1 MKKPEFTKYRLKG
14 GKTPVSWALP
24 LKNVTLADPEDPRRG
39 KRLIHYIPNADSIFK
54 HKYSGDEKP
63 RPVVFENGI
72 LKADIQDLNL
82 IEILERHPW
91 KNIHYERI
99 DENLEASR
107 KLEKIELKEKAL
119 AKVNIADPDERKA
132 AAIVLIGQ
140 RVFDYSEERV
150 KAELKLAADAEPERI
165 IAQMEK
171 PGYKN
176 SFITS
181 LALMKE
187 VIKINDTRTAVTW
200 EDGNVIVRVAVGQN
214 PVERMTEFLS
224 QDTDQ
229 AHVTLQ
235 TLGEK
240 IKRKYTKTKE
250 LPGDD
255 VINEVAPE
263 QEEEEEVSEEQQALL
278 DAQAEYQEVIGKKL
292 PPNMKNNLEWI
303 QAKIEEAKSQ

>member
-1 MKKPEFTKYRLKG
+1 MKRPEFTKYRLKG

-24 LKNVTLADPEDPRRG
+24 LKNVTLTDPEDPRRG
-39 KRLIHYIPNADSIFK
+39 KRKIHYVPNADSIFL
-54 HKYSGDEKP
+54 HKYSGDEKAKP
-63 RPVVFENGI
+63 IVFENGI
-72 LKADIQDLNL
+72 LKADLQDLNL

-99 DENLEASR
+99 DENLEAS
-107 KLEKIELKEKAL
+107 KQLAKIELKEKAL

-140 RVFDYSEERV
+140 RVFDYTPERV
-150 KAELKLAADAEPERI
+150 TAELKLAADADPARI
-165 IAQMEK
+165 IEQMER

-181 LALMKE
+181 LALMRG

-224 QDTDQ
+224 GDGDQ
-229 AHVTLQ
+229 SIVTLQ
-235 TLGEK
+235 TIGEK
-240 IKRKYTKTKE
+240 IKRSYTKTKA
-250 LPGDD
+250 LPGDE
-255 VINEVAPE
+255 VIDYNAPE
-263 QEEEEEVSEEQQALL
+263 EEEEEVSEEEQALL
-278 DAQAEYQEVIGKKL
+278 DAQEEYKEVFGKKL

-303 QAKIEEAKSQ
+303 QNKIEEAKKQ